1 MRPEN
6 ASGNA
11 PGKLVLRLCLQAGI
25 WLVIMAALLLGATGD
40 WSWPQGLA
48 VLGLYVATSAWFG
61 VELLWR
67 DPGLLAA
74 RLGALRQKGQ
84 PWWDKM
90 FLLVFVGVWLGW
102 FWLMGQD
109 VRVWQTSHMPVWLNA
124 AGGLVIV
131 ASFAGVMRV
140 FRENS
145 FAAPVVRIQSER
157 DQRVIDTGPYAIV
170 RHPMYAMVLPYL
182 AGLSLL
188 LGSWWGLAGVMLFV
202 AGIMPRAVMEE
213 RTLKRDLPGYGDYM
227 ARVRFRLIPG
237 IW

>member
-1 MRPEN
+1 
-6 ASGNA
+6 
-11 PGKLVLRLCLQAGI
+11 
-25 WLVIMAALLLGATGD
+25 
-40 WSWPQGLA
+40 
-48 VLGLYVATSAWFG
+48 
-61 VELLWR
+61 
-67 DPGLLAA
+67 
-74 RLGALRQKGQ
+74 
-84 PWWDKM
+84 M

-124 AGGLVIV
+124 AGGLVMV